1 MRRGQVMGRK
11 GVVWLKVPVT
21 KNRPRGLCAHPP
33 TPPDWEQ
40 GGEKAGATASVLPIL
55 QGRGHIKSDLPE
67 RGVGIWTAVGP
78 LFRESHFLR
87 LTHACGKPLPYGRRS
102 VRSRERQRAV

>member
-1 MRRGQVMGRK
+1 MRLGQVMGRK

-55 QGRGHIKSDLPE
+55 QGRGDIKGNYIL
-67 RGVGIWTAVGP
+67 A
-78 LFRESHFLR
+78 
-87 LTHACGKPLPYGRRS
+87 
-102 VRSRERQRAV
+102 